1 VPELQEATFLV
12 LAVLAALLD
21 TLMTEMILEFGTYLV
36 SVVIE

>member
-1 VPELQEATFLV
+1 VPELQEVAFLV

-21 TLMTEMILEFGTYLV
+21 TLMTEMILEFRTYLV